1 MKKISVQIKIGF
13 LMFLA
18 VILLSAT
25 GYLSYLNLSSIV
37 SSIKVDL
44 SPDLRLL
51 SIRDIT
57 MDLEKAE
64 NSFRIYSVTNNS
76 GDLQP
81 FYTVISNIDDKV
93 NTLRAECVN
102 DSILLE
108 QTDTISR
115 LIEENIFI
123 WNELLLL
130 NHNHQVMQSLKQIS
144 EKLNAAS
151 APDQK
156 SDKGII
162 KRVFSRSEKSLL
174 NGEEIISDLNKIEKQ
189 DQILK
194 EKLMLQESQ
203 LAATGSEIKE
213 QFYDLITKMERAVSE
228 SIDRKAEDARRLAG
242 KTFRWLAMFTLTGT
256 LLAILVIFIIIRYVR
271 RTNSYQVA
279 LENSKNEAEK
289 LARTKEQ
296 FMANMSHEIRTPVT
310 AISGFTEQLLK
321 EPFDE
326 KTIRSLKVIKST
338 SDHLERIINDILDF
352 SKLQDGKM
360 PLEKVHFSIS
370 QIMEEVYAMFEAQ
383 AAKNNTDLSFSLDRD
398 IPPVLIGDPYRL
410 KQIMINLVSNS
421 LKFTREGNV
430 NFSASAERKQGD
442 ETDLV
447 LKFAD
452 SGIGIDESKLDFI
465 FEEFTQAEMSTT
477 RRYGGTGLGL
487 SIVKKLIDLHNG
499 SIDFKSR
506 KNQGTVIT
514 CKIPCLIGDKEK
526 LKTESEPILSVP
538 EKIRGL
544 KILVVDDEEYNR
556 LLFTT
561 ILDRWGVRHDEAA
574 NGMEALEMVK
584 TGNYNLLFMD
594 IRMPGIDGI
603 KATEFIR
610 HELKITA
617 SEMPVI
623 CITAASLNEDWHKY
637 EEAGMNAFIPKP
649 FTEKML
655 LNTILSVTGGDEIFI
670 PFDKAEAEEN
680 LSGEAADSKIDLQN
694 LYHLAGGD
702 EDFVLQMLQTFIGST
717 SAGLDEM
724 KAAMQAG
731 ERRRVADIA
740 HKLMPPC
747 RHLGAVN
754 LHNLLREI
762 EKNCTGSGNEDKLE
776 ELIDKTAREYNE
788 VSALLNEHID
798 KIKPV

>member
-1 MKKISVQIKIGF
+1 
-13 LMFLA
+13 MFLA

-37 SSIKVDL
+37 SSIRVDM

-51 SIRDIT
+51 TIREIS

-64 NSFRIYSVTNNS
+64 NSIRIYSVTNDT

-93 NTLRAECVN
+93 NRLRAECIN
-102 DSILLE
+102 DTVLLE
-108 QTDTISR
+108 QTDTIST

-130 NHNHQVMQSLKQIS
+130 NNNHQVMQSLKQIS
-144 EKLNAAS
+144 EKLNTAS
-151 APDQK
+151 ALDQK
-156 SDKGII
+156 SEKGIL

-174 NGEEIISDLNKIEKQ
+174 NEEEIISDLNQIKRQ

-194 EKLMLQESQ
+194 EKMMLKESQ
-203 LAATGSEIKE
+203 LAATGNEIKE
-213 QFYDLITKMERAVSE
+213 QFYDLISKMEGAVSE
-228 SIDRKAEDARRLAG
+228 SIERKADDASRLAR

-256 LLAILVIFIIIRYVR
+256 LLALLVIFIIIRYVR

-310 AISGFTEQLLK
+310 AISGFTEQLLQ
-321 EPFDE
+321 EPCDE
-326 KTIRSLKVIKST
+326 KTLRSLKVIQST
-338 SDHLERIINDILDF
+338 SAHLERIINDILDF

-360 PLEKVHFSIS
+360 PLEKVHFSITRVL
-370 QIMEEVYAMFEAQ
+370 EEVYSMFEAQ
-383 AAKNNTDLSFSLDRD
+383 AAKNNTHLSFSTEEN
-398 IPPVLIGDPYRL
+398 IPQVLIGDPYRL
-410 KQIMINLVSNS
+410 KQIIINLVSNS
-421 LKFTREGNV
+421 IKFTREGTV
-430 NFSASAERKQGD
+430 SFSASVVSKEGQ
-442 ETDLV
+442 EVDLI

-465 FEEFTQAEMSTT
+465 FEDFTQAEMSTT

-487 SIVKKLIDLHNG
+487 SIVKKLVDLHNG

-506 KNQGTVIT
+506 KNQGTDIT
-514 CKIPCLIGDKEK
+514 CIIPCQIGDKEQ
-526 LKTESEPILSVP
+526 LKTNPESPLSIP
-538 EKIRGL
+538 ERIRDL
-544 KILVVDDEEYNR
+544 NILVVDDEEYNR
-556 LLFTT
+556 MLFRT

-574 NGMEALEMVK
+574 NGMEALEMVRN
-584 TGNYNLLFMD
+584 GRYNLLFMD

-610 HELKITA
+610 GELKITA

-623 CITAASLNEDWHKY
+623 CITAASLNEDWHVY
-637 EEAGMNAFIPKP
+637 EKAGMNAFIPKP

-655 LNTILSVTGGDEIFI
+655 LTTILSVTGGDTFTTPI
-670 PFDKAEAEEN
+670 DKADEADN
-680 LSGEAADSKIDLQN
+680 VPGEAVSTKINLQN

-702 EDFVLQMLQTFIGST
+702 EDFVLQMLRTFIGT
-717 SAGLDEM
+717 TATGLADM
-724 KAAMQAG
+724 KTALYAG
-731 ERRRVADIA
+731 ERRKVADIA

-754 LHNLLREI
+754 LTLLLQEI
-762 EKNCTGSGNEDKLE
+762 EKNCSGNNNEVQLE
-776 ELIDKTAREYNE
+776 ELIDKTAGEYKE
-788 VSALLNEHID
+788 VSTLLNEHIE

>member
-1 MKKISVQIKIGF
+1 
-13 LMFLA
+13 MFLA

-37 SSIKVDL
+37 SSIRVDI

-51 SIRDIT
+51 SIREIS

-64 NSFRIYSVTNNS
+64 NSIRIYSVTNNT

-81 FYTVISNIDDKV
+81 FYKIISNIDDKV
-93 NTLRAECVN
+93 NRLRAECIN
-102 DSILLE
+102 DSVLLE
-108 QTDTISR
+108 QTDTIST

-130 NHNHQVMQSLKQIS
+130 NKNQQVMQSLKQIS
-144 EKLNAAS
+144 EKLNTAS
-151 APDQK
+151 ELDQK
-156 SDKGII
+156 QEKGIL

-174 NGEEIISDLNKIEKQ
+174 NEEEIISDLNQIEKQ
-189 DQILK
+189 DKILK
-194 EKLMLQESQ
+194 QNMILRESQ

-213 QFYDLITKMERAVSE
+213 QFYDLITKMEVAVSE
-228 SIDRKAEDARRLAG
+228 SIARKADDASRLAR

-256 LLAILVIFIIIRYVR
+256 LLALLVIFIIIRYVR

-310 AISGFTEQLLK
+310 AISGFTEQLLQ
-321 EPFDE
+321 EPCDE
-326 KTIRSLKVIKST
+326 KTLRSLKVIKST

-360 PLEKVHFSIS
+360 PLEKVHFSITRVL
-370 QIMEEVYAMFEAQ
+370 EEVYAMFEAQ
-383 AAKNNTDLSFSLDRD
+383 AAKNNTHLSFSTEEN
-398 IPPVLIGDPYRL
+398 IPQILIGDPYRL
-410 KQIMINLVSNS
+410 KQIIINLVSNS
-421 LKFTREGNV
+421 IKFTREGTV
-430 NFSASAERKQGD
+430 SFAASVVRKEGQ
-442 ETDLV
+442 EVDLV
-447 LKFAD
+447 MKFTD

-465 FEEFTQAEMSTT
+465 FEDFTQAEMSTT

-487 SIVKKLIDLHNG
+487 SIVKKLVDLHNG

-514 CKIPCLIGDKEK
+514 CILPCRIGDIEQ
-526 LKTESEPILSVP
+526 LKPDSESPLPIP
-538 EKIRGL
+538 ERIRDL
-544 KILVVDDEEYNR
+544 NILVVDDEEYNR
-556 LLFTT
+556 MLFST

-574 NGMEALEMVK
+574 NGMEALEMVRN
-584 TGNYNLLFMD
+584 GGYNLLFMD

-610 HELKITA
+610 GELKITA

-623 CITAASLNEDWHKY
+623 CITAASLNEDWHVY
-637 EEAGMNAFIPKP
+637 EKAGMNAFIPKP

-655 LNTILSVTGGDEIFI
+655 LTTILSVTGDEVFI
-670 PFDKAEAEEN
+670 APFDKADEEDN
-680 LSGEAADSKIDLQN
+680 GTGEAVSAKINLQN

-702 EDFVLQMLQTFIGST
+702 EDFVLQMLRTFIGT
-717 SAGLDEM
+717 TATGLAEM
-724 KAAMQAG
+724 KAALQEG
-731 ERRRVADIA
+731 EIGKVADIA

-754 LHNLLREI
+754 LSLLLRDI
-762 EKNCTGSGNEDKLE
+762 EKNCTGNGNEYHLE
-776 ELIDKTAREYNE
+776 ELIDKTAGEYNE
-788 VSALLNEHID
+788 VSALLNEHIE

>member
-1 MKKISVQIKIGF
+1 
-13 LMFLA
+13 MFLA

-37 SSIKVDL
+37 SSIRVDI

-51 SIRDIT
+51 TIREIS

-64 NSFRIYSVTNNS
+64 NSMRIYSVTNNT

-93 NTLRAECVN
+93 NRLRAECIN
-102 DSILLE
+102 DTVLLE

-115 LIEENIFI
+115 LIEENIFT

-130 NHNHQVMQSLKQIS
+130 NHNHQVMESLKQIS
-144 EKLNAAS
+144 EKLNTAS
-151 APDQK
+151 ALDQK
-156 SDKGII
+156 SEKGIL
-162 KRVFSRSEKSLL
+162 KRVFSRSERSLL
-174 NGEEIISDLNKIEKQ
+174 NEEEIISDLNQIEQQ

-194 EKLMLQESQ
+194 EKMMLQESQ

-228 SIDRKAEDARRLAG
+228 SIERKADDARLLAR

-271 RTNSYQVA
+271 RTNNYQVA
-279 LENSKNEAEK
+279 LENSRNEAEK

-310 AISGFTEQLLK
+310 AISGFTEQLLQ

-326 KTIRSLKVIKST
+326 KTLRSLKVIKST

-360 PLEKVHFSIS
+360 PLEKVHFSIGRIL
-370 QIMEEVYAMFEAQ
+370 QEVYAMFEAQ
-383 AAKNNTDLSFSLDRD
+383 AAKNNTVLSFSLDQH

-421 LKFTREGNV
+421 IKFTREGTV
-430 NFSASAERKQGD
+430 SFSASAISKQGR
-442 ETDLV
+442 EIDLV
-447 LKFAD
+447 LKFDD

-465 FEEFTQAEMSTT
+465 FEDFTQAEMSTT

-487 SIVKKLIDLHNG
+487 SIVKKLVDLHNG

-506 KNQGTVIT
+506 KNQGTTVT
-514 CKIPCLIGDKEK
+514 CIIPCLTGDKEQ
-526 LKTESEPILSVP
+526 LKTEPETPLSIP
-538 EKIRGL
+538 ERIKDL
-544 KILVVDDEEYNR
+544 NILVVDDEEYNR
-556 LLFTT
+556 MLFRT
-561 ILDRWGVRHDEAA
+561 ILERWGVRHDEAA
-574 NGMEALEMVK
+574 NGMEALEMVR
-584 TGNYNLLFMD
+584 TGRYNLLFMD

-610 HELKITA
+610 NELKITA

-637 EEAGMNAFIPKP
+637 EKAGMNAFIPKP

-655 LNTILSVTGGDEIFI
+655 LAAILSVTGDDAII
-670 PFDKAEAEEN
+670 ASVNKTDDTDTVT
-680 LSGEAADSKIDLQN
+680 GEAVSTKINLQN

-702 EDFVLQMLQTFIGST
+702 EDFVLQMLRTFIST
-717 SAGLDEM
+717 TSTGLVEM
-724 KAAMQAG
+724 KAALLAG
-731 ERRRVADIA
+731 ERLKVADIA

-747 RHLGAVN
+747 RHLGAVK
-754 LHNLLREI
+754 LHLLLREI
-762 EKNCTGSGNEDKLE
+762 EKDSTGDDNEDQLE
-776 ELIDKTAREYNE
+776 ELIDKTAGEYKE
-788 VSALLNEHID
+788 VCTLLNEHIA
-798 KIKPV
+798 KI

>member
-1 MKKISVQIKIGF
+1 M
-13 LMFLA
+13 LLA

-37 SSIKVDL
+37 SSIRVDI
-44 SPDLRLL
+44 SPDRRLL
-51 SIRDIT
+51 TIREIS

-64 NSFRIYSVTNNS
+64 NSIRIYSVTNNT

-93 NTLRAECVN
+93 NRLRIECIN
-102 DSILLE
+102 DKGLLE

-130 NHNHQVMQSLKQIS
+130 NKNQQVMQSLKQIS
-144 EKLNAAS
+144 EKLNTAS
-151 APDQK
+151 ALDQK
-156 SDKGII
+156 PEKGIL
-162 KRVFSRSEKSLL
+162 KRVFSRSEQSLL
-174 NGEEIISDLNKIEKQ
+174 NEQEIISDLNLIEKQ
-189 DQILK
+189 DKILK
-194 EKLMLQESQ
+194 QNMILRESQ

-213 QFYDLITKMERAVSE
+213 QFYDLITKMEGAVSE
-228 SIDRKAEDARRLAG
+228 SIERKADDASRLAR
-242 KTFRWLAMFTLTGT
+242 KTFRWLAMFTLSGT
-256 LLAILVIFIIIRYVR
+256 LLALLVIFIIIRYVR

-310 AISGFTEQLLK
+310 AISGFTEQLLQ

-326 KTIRSLKVIKST
+326 KTLRSLKVIKST

-360 PLEKVHFSIS
+360 PLEKVNFSIN
-370 QIMEEVYAMFEAQ
+370 QIFEEVYAMFEAQ
-383 AAKNNTDLSFSLDRD
+383 AAKNNTILSYSTEED
-398 IPPVLIGDPYRL
+398 IPQVLIGDPYRL
-410 KQIMINLVSNS
+410 KQIIINLVSNS
-421 LKFTREGNV
+421 VKFTRDGTV
-430 NFSASAERKQGD
+430 SFSASAVRKSGP
-442 ETDLV
+442 EIDLV
-447 LKFAD
+447 MKFTD

-465 FEEFTQAEMSTT
+465 FEDFTQAEMSTT

-487 SIVKKLIDLHNG
+487 SIVKKLVDLHNG

-506 KNQGTVIT
+506 KNQGTMIT
-514 CKIPCLIGDKEK
+514 CIIPCQIGDKE
-526 LKTESEPILSVP
+526 LLITVP
-538 EKIRGL
+538 ESPLSIPERIRDL
-544 KILVVDDEEYNR
+544 YVLVVDDEEYNR
-556 LLFTT
+556 LLFRT

-574 NGMEALEMVK
+574 NGMEALEMVR
-584 TGNYNLLFMD
+584 TGRYNLLFMD
-594 IRMPGIDGI
+594 IRMPGIDGTR
-603 KATEFIR
+603 ATEFIR
-610 HELKITA
+610 SELKITA
-617 SEMPVI
+617 AELPVI

-637 EEAGMNAFIPKP
+637 EKAGMNAFIPKP

-655 LNTILSVTGGDEIFI
+655 LTTILSVTGDEDFSPSGDAAY
-670 PFDKAEAEEN
+670 DAGKD
-680 LSGEAADSKIDLQN
+680 SGEAVSAKINLQN

-702 EDFVLQMLQTFIGST
+702 EDFVLQMLQTFIGT
-717 SAGLDEM
+717 TATGLAEM
-724 KAAMQAG
+724 KASLLAG
-731 ERRRVADIA
+731 ERQKAGDIA

-754 LHNLLREI
+754 LHILLREI
-762 EKNCTGSGNEDKLE
+762 EKNCTSNDNDDQFE
-776 ELIDKTAREYNE
+776 ELIDKTALEYKE
-788 VSALLNEHID
+788 ISTLLNEHIE